1 MNDLGHRDYR
11 EQYSLDPNQKQ
22 MMIYNAY
29 PSKISKECEAYLA
42 VGEVGNHVRKIHLK
56 DPS

>member
-1 MNDLGHRDYR
+1 M
-11 EQYSLDPNQKQ
+11 K
-22 MMIYNAY
+22 YNAY
-29 PSKISKECEAYLA
+29 PTKISKECEAYLA